1 MIDAIG
7 GAGAPTQGLLSG
19 PDELGKDDFLKL
31 LVTQLQYQDPLD
43 PLDAQD
49 FASQLAE
56 FTAME
61 QQLVTNEL
69 LTAQIEMSSAAMI
82 ESQNS
87 VAIGLIG
94 SGVITQ
100 GDVVALTGSGQDEAY
115 FATTGPAT
123 VRATLRNADGQ
134 VVARIDESVAG
145 DGVHRLDL
153 GEETEGFDEGI
164 YTLSIEVLGGVEGVT
179 ASALSS
185 GTVQGVR
192 WGESGPVL
200 VVGEREIPLVDVLEI
215 TTQEKNQP

>member
-1 MIDAIG
+1 M
-7 GAGAPTQGLLSG
+7 PPPVEGLLSG
-19 PDELGKDDFLKL
+19 PEQLGKDDFLRL

-69 LTAQIEMSSAAMI
+69 LEDQIEMSEAAMI

-94 SGVITQ
+94 SGVVTTGNVTQ
-100 GDVVALTGSGQDEAY
+100 ISGSGRDEAY
-115 FATTGPAT
+115 VATTGPG
-123 VRATLRNADGQ
+123 TLRVTLTDPNGE
-134 VVARIDESVAG
+134 VVARVDHSAAAE
-145 DGVHRLDL
+145 GVHRIDL
-153 GEETEGFDEGI
+153 GDATEGFDPGE
-164 YTLSIEVLGGVEGVT
+164 YTISVEVLGAPEGV
-179 ASALSS
+179 SARALAN
-185 GTVQGVR
+185 GVVQGVR

-200 VVGEREIPLVDVLEI
+200 VVGEREIPLVDILEI
-215 TTQEKNQP
+215 TTQEQNQP